1 MSLSVPRFPVTGL
14 WVSNP
19 NCWRD
24 LSLSPEPLS
33 PRGFGDRVVRLEA
46 SLSVDIL
53 FSSTLRFALSAVR
66 FATAIRQRFRSTA
79 SCVRRCPRTRW
90 RRSRICTRTRL
101 RTASRTR
108 LRNSIPAA
116 RLATAEARSRV
127 KAEATGTG
135 GGCDLEILGPD
146 RAALQSDPDAPHPL
160 SGAGCDERR
169 RVSVRLR
176 RGPPWDLRSGWRGAH
191 AVPPIRSCPQRSTRR
206 GHSRAASC

>member
-1 MSLSVPRFPVTGL
+1 MSLSVPRFPVTGF

-53 FSSTLRFALSAVR
+53 FSSTLRSALSAVR

-127 KAEATGTG
+127 KADATGTG
-135 GGCDLEILGPD
+135 EASVGPGASCALLE
-146 RAALQSDPDAPHPL
+146 RARI
-160 SGAGCDERR
+160 RR
-169 RVSVRLR
+169 RAR
-176 RGPPWDLRSGWRGAH
+176 H
-191 AVPPIRSCPQRSTRR
+191 
-206 GHSRAASC
+206 AAS